1 MTDDPRE
8 QRRVRPRAF
17 RLDSTGRVAI
27 DPGAPEALRHL
38 DVAVQF
44 QPDPYAAE
52 AAAATLPP
60 DELLIELAQKR
71 GMRGRWGFSWGGLFW
86 SALGGLFSFGIGLW
100 VDRLIEDLFARSLTL
115 GWVGVGLAVL
125 VVLSLCVMAGR
136 EVVGIVRQ
144 SRVAELHAGLAAAHL
159 ADDRIAA
166 RMLLKTLSGLY
177 AGRPSSEAARAEV
190 RRTSAE
196 IVDGRDLID
205 IAERLL
211 LCPIDD
217 RVSREIAEA
226 AKRVSLVTAISP
238 RAILDLVF
246 VMAQLMRLVR
256 RIAELYS
263 GRPGFLGFLK
273 LARSVGAHLAVT
285 GGMAVGDSL
294 LQQVVGHGIAAKL
307 SARLGEGVLNGLLT
321 TRVGLSA
328 MAVCRP
334 MPFGV
339 ARQPG
344 VKDVAPFLFGGQTPS
359 NG

>member
-17 RLDSTGRVAI
+17 RLDPTGRVAI
-27 DPGAPEALRHL
+27 DPGVPEAWGRPDIALEI
-38 DVAVQF
+38 

-52 AAAATLPP
+52 AVAAMLPP
-60 DELLIELAQKR
+60 DEAAIELAQKR
-71 GMRGRWGFSWGGLFW
+71 GMRERWGFSWGGLFW
-86 SALGGLFSFGIGLW
+86 GALGGFVSIGIGLW

-115 GWVGVGLAVL
+115 GWVGIGLAAL
-125 VVLSLCVMAGR
+125 VVLSLCVMASR
-136 EVVGIVRQ
+136 EIVGIVRQ
-144 SRVAELHAGLAAAHL
+144 SRVADLHAGLAAAHL
-159 ADDRIAA
+159 ADDRNAA

-190 RRTSAE
+190 RRASAD

-211 LCPIDD
+211 LRPIDD

-246 VMAQLMRLVR
+246 VVAQLSRLIR

-263 GRPGFLGFLK
+263 GRPGFFGFLK
-273 LARSVGAHLAVT
+273 LAKSVGTHLAVT
-285 GGMAVGDSL
+285 GSMALGDSL

-334 MPFGV
+334 MPFEAV
-339 ARQPG
+339 RQPS
-344 VKDVAPFLFGGQTPS
+344 VKDVAPFLFGGQSQS